1 MPMPMPMRAICA
13 RATQWDNLRKLAAM
27 VNYQPA
33 PPASATAT
41 VALQVAPDTGVIEI
55 ARGLAM
61 KYAPPEGGA
70 PLIFETLKPVEA
82 HEALNAAR
90 AAGWNVNPE
99 KLLEPDDLPWI
110 VPEKTK
116 IAQGDVAVLG
126 GWEMLGFA
134 RLLKTIEHDTEEGT
148 ANITFEPPTGL
159 GSPMAQTFLYAEP
172 EGVRLG
178 LPETVGAQLVIKAP
192 GATQLTVNGIVEV
205 VFNGDANSM
214 LATVASVSGDE
225 LVLSVPNTA
234 SGSVKVEAFS
244 ALAPNAEGKFETPH
258 GINRSAFR
266 Q

>member
-1 MPMPMPMRAICA
+1 MRRSTRRA
-13 RATQWDNLRKLAAM
+13 RRVGTSIRR
-27 VNYQPA
+27 
-33 PPASATAT
+33 SS
-41 VALQVAPDTGVIEI
+41 
-55 ARGLAM
+55 
-61 KYAPPEGGA
+61 
-70 PLIFETLKPVEA
+70 
-82 HEALNAAR
+82 
-90 AAGWNVNPE
+90 
-99 KLLEPDDLPWI
+99 LEPDDLPWI

-178 LPETVGAQLVIKAP
+178 LPETAGAQLVIKAP
-192 GATQLTVNGIVEV
+192 GATQLTVNGVVEV
-205 VFNGDANSM
+205 VFNSDANSM

-234 SGSVKVEAFS
+234 SGPVKVEAFS
-244 ALAPNAEGKFETPH
+244 ALAPNADGKFETPH
-258 GINRSAFR
+258 GIQPLCISPIPRRPVLFSFNRVSKSAGRTVIRATRSRTPSTSPPARPATRSPRSPAARSSMAMSSARRASTLLFSAGPFASPASR
-266 Q
+266 RRG